1 MPLPRSLTSGSAVAE
16 VAAETMRLDRFL
28 WFVRLAK
35 TRSFAQEVAEAR
47 HLRID
52 GRVIDRAHAPVR
64 VGNVL
69 TFPLH
74 GRVRVIRVEALPAR
88 RGPAPEA
95 RGCYADLDA
104 GAAPSE

>member
-1 MPLPRSLTSGSAVAE
+1 MAD
-16 VAAETMRLDRFL
+16 TMRLDKFL

-52 GRVIDRAHAPVR
+52 GRVIEKAAACVR
-64 VGNVL
+64 IGNTL

-74 GRVRVIRVEALPAR
+74 GRVRVIRVLALPTR
-88 RGPAPEA
+88 RGPAHEA
-95 RGCYADLDA
+95 QACYADLAAENVSQNRA
-104 GAAPSE
+104 GD

>member
-1 MPLPRSLTSGSAVAE
+1 MADTI
-16 VAAETMRLDRFL
+16 RLDKFL

-35 TRSFAQEVAEAR
+35 TRSFAQDVAEAR

-52 GRVIDRAHAPVR
+52 GRVIEKAAACVR
-64 VGNVL
+64 VGNTL

-74 GRVRVIRVEALPAR
+74 GRVRVIRVLALPTR

-95 RGCYADLDA
+95 QACYADLTENVSQQ
-104 GAAPSE
+104 APGD

>member
-1 MPLPRSLTSGSAVAE
+1 MADSI
-16 VAAETMRLDRFL
+16 RLDKFL

-52 GRVIDRAHAPVR
+52 GRVIEKAAACVR
-64 VGNVL
+64 VGNTL

-74 GRVRVIRVEALPAR
+74 GRVRVIRVLALPAR

-95 RGCYADLDA
+95 QACYADLTENVSQQ
-104 GAAPSE
+104 APSD